1 MRFTVS
7 TKPLKN
13 VTDLGIIKANI
24 SKFYYR
30 SNVVQITA
38 DQHTLKLN
46 IEASGIK
53 TKMVLSGSGDE
64 DVTKSIIVDCSM
76 FKNLIDS
83 IDTDIISIEFV
94 DGGITIHAG
103 TSKFAIP
110 QLLDVNDV
118 QLNEPID
125 SYTATSTFTIKPADW
140 QFVKDHQMY
149 AISASKEHPVYTNV
163 WVGNDKGVIVGD
175 FESSLFTYSK
185 QGNFDSICLLPPSL
199 INLFTSIPEGST
211 VEMIDRNY
219 VLTITTDSYSMVTE
233 FLPKYEDDD
242 AVGSYNS
249 GIILNMLNHPE
260 SFITVD
266 VAPIIKFINQTSI
279 LNQTE
284 VSKILTFSIEDG
296 TLTLTNRSSRH
307 SMEVESDRDYTVKFL
322 IDMFKSV
329 LTNMDSDK
337 VNIAPILR
345 QGTDDMG
352 QPIEMAIGCI
362 VWTDTITTVVAGQG

>member
-1 MRFTVS
+1 MKFTVS

-13 VTDLGIIKANI
+13 VTNLGIIKANI

-83 IDTDIISIEFV
+83 IDNDIISIEFV
-94 DGGITIHAG
+94 DGGIAIHAG

-211 VEMIDRNY
+211 VEKIDRNY

-296 TLTLTNRSSRH
+296 TLTLTNRSSRY